1 MLAVCGR
8 EGSAVLA
15 LRLCEEGVVVR
26 EMCMWR
32 GSGDWWP

>member
-15 LRLCEEGVVVR
+15 LRLCEEGVVR